1 MSGLLIH
8 NEKIT
13 DREAFVKSCPFGA
26 LEIQGDKV
34 VATSACRV
42 CGVCVK
48 RAQNGEAEI
57 VTEEKLLDRTAW
69 TGVAVYAERGME
81 GILPVSF
88 ELLGKARE
96 LVDKVGEKVTC
107 ILIGSGV
114 TDAANELLRYG
125 ADEVYTYDHAALGDF
140 RMEPYAAAFEDFI
153 EKTHPNAILVGA
165 TTLGR
170 QLAPRVAARFATG
183 LTADCTILDMEENGD
198 LVQIRPAFGGNI
210 MAKILTP
217 ATRPQLATV
226 RYKVMNEATPRDN
239 PTGKVVPMTLPEE
252 KLVSAVEILEVR
264 PKEKEKTIESAD
276 IIVAAGRGVRSKE
289 DLALVEALAD
299 ALGAELAATR
309 PLVEAGWVNPRRQIG
324 LSGRTVRPKLI
335 ITCGISGSVQFA
347 AGMKGAECIVAI
359 NKDENAPIFNIAN
372 YSLVGDLYDIIPK
385 LLAELGG
392 KTV

>member
-1 MSGLLIH
+1 
-8 NEKIT
+8 
-13 DREAFVKSCPFGA
+13 
-26 LEIQGDKV
+26 
-34 VATSACRV
+34 
-42 CGVCVK
+42 
-48 RAQNGEAEI
+48 
-57 VTEEKLLDRTAW
+57 
-69 TGVAVYAERGME
+69 
-81 GILPVSF
+81 
-88 ELLGKARE
+88 
-96 LVDKVGEKVTC
+96 
-107 ILIGSGV
+107 
-114 TDAANELLRYG
+114 
-125 ADEVYTYDHAALGDF
+125 
-140 RMEPYAAAFEDFI
+140 
-153 EKTHPNAILVGA
+153 
-165 TTLGR
+165 
-170 QLAPRVAARFATG
+170 
-183 LTADCTILDMEENGD
+183 
-198 LVQIRPAFGGNI
+198 
-210 MAKILTP
+210 
-217 ATRPQLATV
+217 
-226 RYKVMNEATPRDN
+226 MNEATPRDN
-239 PTGKVVPMTLPEE
+239 PTGRVIPMTLPEE
-252 KLVSAVEILEVR
+252 KLASAVEILEVR